1 MTTDGLSA
9 ADVIALTRNNG
20 MDPATAAILSRNE
33 EDGEFL
39 NNPFIYLVWIMVLA
53 MFSRNGFGFGGN
65 DSNAATQ
72 GALTRSDL
80 NEGFMNAQVQD
91 GIRGIQNGLCD
102 GFYAMNNSVMQGFNG
117 VGRDLCAGFNG
128 INQNINQSRFDTQ
141 QCCCDIKNHIS
152 DVRYE
157 NSRNTYDIVNAIHSD
172 GEATRALINAN
183 TMQALRDKLAERDR
197 EVLARD
203 FQLSQ
208 VAQNATL
215 INELR
220 PCPKPAYITCSPFTT
235 YSYNGGCGSCG
246 C

>member
-1 MTTDGLSA
+1 M
-9 ADVIALTRNNG
+9 
-20 MDPATAAILSRNE
+20 
-33 EDGEFL
+33 
-39 NNPFIYLVWIMVLA
+39 FIYLVWIMVFA

-65 DSNAATQ
+65 DNNAATQ

-91 GIRGIQNGLCD
+91 GIRSIQNGLCD

-141 QCCCDIKNHIS
+141 QCCCDIERNIDS
-152 DVRYE
+152 VRYE
-157 NSRNTYDIVNAIHSD
+157 NSRNTCDIVNAIRSD

-183 TMQALRDKLAERDR
+183 TMQALRDRLAERDR
-197 EVLARD
+197 DVLTRD

-220 PCPKPAYITCSPFTT
+220 PCPKPAYITCSPFST

>member
-1 MTTDGLSA
+1 
-9 ADVIALTRNNG
+9 
-20 MDPATAAILSRNE
+20 
-33 EDGEFL
+33 
-39 NNPFIYLVWIMVLA
+39 
-53 MFSRNGFGFGGN
+53 
-65 DSNAATQ
+65 
-72 GALTRSDL
+72 
-80 NEGFMNAQVQD
+80 
-91 GIRGIQNGLCD
+91 
-102 GFYAMNNSVMQGFNG
+102 MQGFNG

-128 INQNINQSRFDTQ
+128 VNQNINQSRFDMQ

-197 EVLARD
+197 DVLTRD

>member
-33 EDGEFL
+33 EDGEFWD
-39 NNPFIYLVWIMVLA
+39 NPFIYLVWIMVFA
-53 MFSRNGFGFGGN
+53 MFSRNGFDFGGN

-117 VGRDLCAGFNG
+117 VGRDLCTGFNG

-141 QCCCDIKNHIS
+141 QCCCDIERNIDS
-152 DVRYE
+152 VRYE
-157 NSRNTYDIVNAIHSD
+157 NSRNTCDIVNAIRSD

-197 EVLARD
+197 DVLTRD

-220 PCPKPAYITCSPFTT
+220 PCPKPAYITCSPFST

>member
-33 EDGEFL
+33 EDGEFWD
-39 NNPFIYLVWIMVLA
+39 NPFIYLVWIMVFA
-53 MFSRNGFGFGGN
+53 MFARNGFGFGGN

-117 VGRDLCAGFNG
+117 VGRDLCTGFNG

-141 QCCCDIKNHIS
+141 QCCWKKFM
-152 DVRYE
+152 
-157 NSRNTYDIVNAIHSD
+157 A
-172 GEATRALINAN
+172 A
-183 TMQALRDKLAERDR
+183 
-197 EVLARD
+197 
-203 FQLSQ
+203 
-208 VAQNATL
+208 
-215 INELR
+215 
-220 PCPKPAYITCSPFTT
+220 
-235 YSYNGGCGSCG
+235 
-246 C
+246 

>member
-91 GIRGIQNGLCD
+91 GIRSIQNGLCD

-141 QCCCDIKNHIS
+141 QCCCDIERNIDS
-152 DVRYE
+152 VRYE
-157 NSRNTYDIVNAIHSD
+157 NSRNTCDIVNAIRSD

-183 TMQALRDKLAERDR
+183 TMQALRDRLAERDR
-197 EVLARD
+197 DVLTRD

-220 PCPKPAYITCSPFTT
+220 PCPKPAYITCSPFST
-235 YSYNGGCGSCG
+235 YSYNSGCGSCG